1 MQLKNNPAV
10 GAEHIFPSA
19 IRRNIIYKERRIMAG
34 KNVPIIELIIYTDP
48 YCTWCWGSEPILRK
62 IMEVYGGQVR
72 LRSVMG
78 GLVEDAT
85 RFQDP
90 LNHIGGPQMARQVA
104 DHWRE
109 ASSRHGMP
117 VDADVWL
124 DMKDEFRSTW
134 PANIAYK
141 SAELQDQKLVSK
153 YLRRLREAAA
163 AERRLIHRVEV
174 QAELADEVGLDRE
187 RFLAEIENGNAEKAF
202 REDLKRCRAN
212 NITGYPSYEVHG
224 GGEEVA
230 MFGYHNFA
238 AFESTFQRLAGNKL
252 KPGRIETTDD
262 NIVAF
267 ARKYGKVAAREVAEV
282 FSLKISEARERLDR
296 LASEGRLKKQKAGNG
311 WFYLSA

>member
-90 LNHIGGPQMARQVA
+90 LNHIGGPRMARQVA

-109 ASSRHGMP
+109 ASGRHGMP
-117 VDADVWL
+117 VDAAVGQVLLYRALSFWL
-124 DMKDEFRSTW
+124 PILLGLLAAWR
-134 PANIAYK
+134 
-141 SAELQDQKLVSK
+141 
-153 YLRRLREAAA
+153 LRR
-163 AERRLIHRVEV
+163 
-174 QAELADEVGLDRE
+174 QG
-187 RFLAEIENGNAEKAF
+187 
-202 REDLKRCRAN
+202 
-212 NITGYPSYEVHG
+212 
-224 GGEEVA
+224 
-230 MFGYHNFA
+230 
-238 AFESTFQRLAGNKL
+238 
-252 KPGRIETTDD
+252 
-262 NIVAF
+262 
-267 ARKYGKVAAREVAEV
+267 
-282 FSLKISEARERLDR
+282 SL
-296 LASEGRLKKQKAGNG
+296 
-311 WFYLSA
+311 